1 VPPTRTSVTE
11 SCSSA
16 GRRVLEVATLTDTGP
31 LVALIDAGERDHDK
45 CKRAL
50 AHLETPM
57 VTTWPV
63 LTEAMYLLGDAG
75 GWQAQRPLWAMIER
89 EALTLA
95 DLRAAEIARARALME
110 KYRDAPMDIAD
121 ATLVA
126 VAEARGLKR
135 VFTLDSDFGVYR
147 LRGREA
153 FELIPG

>member
-1 VPPTRTSVTE
+1 M
-11 SCSSA
+11 
-16 GRRVLEVATLTDTGP
+16 
-31 LVALIDAGERDHDK
+31 I
-45 CKRAL
+45 
-50 AHLETPM
+50 
-57 VTTWPV
+57 TTWPV

-75 GWQAQRPLWAMIER
+75 GWTAQRALWGMIER
-89 EALTLA
+89 DVLLLA
-95 DLRAAEIARARALME
+95 QLDASDVSRARALME

-126 VAEARGLKR
+126 VAEARSLKR

>member
-1 VPPTRTSVTE
+1 
-11 SCSSA
+11 
-16 GRRVLEVATLTDTGP
+16 
-31 LVALIDAGERDHDK
+31 
-45 CKRAL
+45 
-50 AHLETPM
+50 M

-75 GWQAQRPLWAMIER
+75 GWLAQQALWGMIDR
-89 EALTLA
+89 EALVLA
-95 DLRAAEIARARALME
+95 ELQPADIVRARALME

-153 FELIPG
+153 FELVPG

>member
-1 VPPTRTSVTE
+1 
-11 SCSSA
+11 
-16 GRRVLEVATLTDTGP
+16 
-31 LVALIDAGERDHDK
+31 
-45 CKRAL
+45 
-50 AHLETPM
+50 M

-63 LTEAMYLLGDAG
+63 LTEAMFLLSDEG
-75 GWQAQRPLWAMIER
+75 GWQAQRALWAMIER

-95 DLRAAEIARARALME
+95 DLGAPEIVRARALME
-110 KYRDAPMDIAD
+110 KYRDMPMDIAD

-147 LRGREA
+147 FRGRET